1 MTTIPDLWDAKKV
14 GGMLEAKDVL
24 KLSRTRQ
31 LDGQI
36 ALALEHKQ
44 PFNLVVSPRT
54 QSVSGPLRRA
64 VRETGGTVY
73 VYNPAT
79 DALTEFKFKGE

>member
-36 ALALEHKQ
+36 ALAIEHGQ

-54 QSVSGPLRRA
+54 QSVSGPLRSA
-64 VRETGGTVY
+64 VEDTGGMVY

-79 DALTEFKFKGE
+79 GALTEFKF

>member
-44 PFNLVVSPRT
+44 PFNLVVSPGT
-54 QSVSGPLRRA
+54 QSVSGPLWYDVRR
-64 VRETGGTVY
+64 TGGTVY